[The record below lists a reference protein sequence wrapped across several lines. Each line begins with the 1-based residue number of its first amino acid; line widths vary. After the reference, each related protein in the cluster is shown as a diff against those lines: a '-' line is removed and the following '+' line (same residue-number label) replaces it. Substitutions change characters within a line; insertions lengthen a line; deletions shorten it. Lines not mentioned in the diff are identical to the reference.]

1 MKGVKK
7 FLWFLYKCFV
17 FYTLLVCI
25 LIFWNPFSGWLAGF
39 MMMSF
44 PVTMIIHLASV
55 PIWFLVERKKALL
68 PLAMLL
74 LGCIFLP
81 RTYVL
86 NKDKTV
92 DKSLENKASFKV
104 MSYNVRSFMRNFSPR
119 DRWVKRQIREVKG
132 WIRDSGADVVCLAE
146 YYEDDSKLFNVSET
160 LKSGGYKYHR
170 FYGRNY
176 GHNLQQR
183 SGLALFSQHPII
195 ASRDTVFEAQNGMIQ
210 ADIKMGNDTIRIIAL
225 HLYSMTLQLSN
236 LVHQR
241 EMDGMA
247 RESKIT
253 FRQMRKGFVRRAGEL
268 AVLES
273 WIRESPYPTV
283 VCGDFNE
290 VPYGYV
296 YGRMREIMGNSFEEK
311 GQGFGFTYN
320 HLPYFIR
327 IDHQFYSKETLRAT
341 DFTTYSNI
349 KYSDHYP
356 ISGVYSIR
364 KLEDTK
370 EEN

>member
-1 MKGVKK
+1 MKGLKK

-17 FYTLLVCI
+17 FYTLLVCL

-44 PVTMIIHLASV
+44 PVTMIIHLVSV
-55 PIWFLVERKKALL
+55 PIWFVVERKKALL
-68 PLAMLL
+68 PLSMLL
-74 LGCIFLP
+74 IGSIFLP
-81 RTYVL
+81 RTYAF
-86 NKDKTV
+86 NKSDPAEN
-92 DKSLENKASFKV
+92 SPENKASFKV
-104 MSYNVRSFMRNFSPR
+104 VSYNVRSFMRNFTPR
-119 DRWVKRQIREVKG
+119 DRWVKRQIREMKG
-132 WIRDSGADVVCLAE
+132 WIRDSGADVVCLPE
-146 YYEDDSKLFNVSET
+146 YYEDESDLFDISER
-160 LKSGGYKYHR
+160 LRGGGYKYQR
-170 FYGRNY
+170 FYKRNNERRSQ
-176 GHNLQQR
+176 GQ
-183 SGLALFSQHPII
+183 SGLALISKHPII

-210 ADIKMGNDTIRIIAL
+210 ADIKMGDDTIRIIGL

-236 LVHQR
+236 LVHQK

-247 RESKIT
+247 REGKIT
-253 FRQMRKGFVRRAGEL
+253 FRQMRKGFIRRAGEL

-273 WIRESPYPTV
+273 WVRESPYPTV

-296 YGRMREIMGNSFEEK
+296 YGRMKDLMGNSFEEK

-320 HLPYFIR
+320 HIPYFIR
-327 IDHQFYSKETLRAT
+327 IDHQFYSKQTLRVT

-364 KLEDTK
+364 RRGDSK